1 MKDEELRPSNHGAK
15 KMRSNGQ
22 SEVTNEK
29 IGLAHPAFF
38 NVHFFP
44 RRRTCVGWTL
54 FVFCV
59 SLNLYGNVRAQGEG
73 ITLAKYANDFLAIG
87 VGGRALG
94 MGGAYTAAAN
104 DVTSGYWN
112 PAGLSKIEF
121 PEIVLMHDQR
131 YGDIVNF
138 NYGAGAIKLSND
150 ETIGLSVVVLS
161 VSGVPNTLSAGVQFD
176 QSGNPIPIVN
186 PSVDSLDRLDYSK
199 ITFFGE
205 TDFALVGSYAKRSS
219 DNFAYG
225 GSVKLIRRSIGTTTG
240 TGIGFDLGV
249 LYNPVNNLS
258 LGANLQNA
266 TTTVVA
272 WTTGT
277 TEVMTPTLATGAA
290 YKLSAGSFGITPA
303 VDLLFNFDNM
313 RSSSLVHLGLVGA
326 DVRAGAEVS
335 YKNVIAIRAGYN
347 EVKQFTIGAGIKL
360 PKLEI
365 DYAFA
370 KFSYADALPPTNRI
384 SLKLVLEK

>member
-1 MKDEELRPSNHGAK
+1 VRNRELRAKNEKLRPSQHGAK
-15 KMRSNGQ
+15 KMTSKERSRIK
-22 SEVTNEK
+22 SESFE
-29 IGLAHPAFF
+29 LLRFA
-38 NVHFFP
+38 
-44 RRRTCVGWTL
+44 L
-54 FVFCV
+54 FAISF
-59 SLNLYGNVRAQGEG
+59 SLFALLVPFGEAKAQGEG

-94 MGGAYTAAAN
+94 MGSAYTAAAN

-112 PAGLSKIEF
+112 PAGLSKVEF
-121 PEIVLMHDQR
+121 PEIILMHDQR
-131 YGDIVNF
+131 YGDIVSY
-138 NYGAGAIKLSND
+138 NYGAGAIKLSKD
-150 ETIGLSVVVLS
+150 ETVGLSVVVLT
-161 VSGVPNTLSAGVQFD
+161 VSGVPNTLSAGLETD
-176 QSGNPIPIVN
+176 PNGNLVPITN

-205 TDFALVGSYAKRSS
+205 TDFALVGSYAKQSS

-225 GSVKLIRRSIGTTTG
+225 GSFKLIRRSIGTTSG
-240 TGIGFDLGV
+240 TGIGFDFGI
-249 LYNPVNNLS
+249 LYNPFKSLS

-290 YKLSAGSFGITPA
+290 YDLLLGSFGITPA
-303 VDLLFNFDNM
+303 VDLLFNIDNM
-313 RSSSLVHLGLVGA
+313 RSASMVHLGPLSA
-326 DVRAGAEVS
+326 DARAGMEVS

-347 EVKQFTIGAGIKL
+347 EVKQFTVGAGIHL
-360 PKLEI
+360 PKLQI

-370 KFSYADALPPTNRI
+370 KFSYEDALPPTNRI

>member
-1 MKDEELRPSNHGAK
+1 MTSKERSRIKSESFELLRFALFAISFSLFALLVPFGEAK
-15 KMRSNGQ
+15 
-22 SEVTNEK
+22 
-29 IGLAHPAFF
+29 
-38 NVHFFP
+38 
-44 RRRTCVGWTL
+44 
-54 FVFCV
+54 
-59 SLNLYGNVRAQGEG
+59 AQGEG

-94 MGGAYTAAAN
+94 MGSAYTAAAN

-112 PAGLSKIEF
+112 PAGLSKVEF
-121 PEIVLMHDQR
+121 PEIILMHDQR
-131 YGDIVNF
+131 YGDIVSY
-138 NYGAGAIKLSND
+138 NYGAGAIKLSKD
-150 ETIGLSVVVLS
+150 ETVGLSVVVLT
-161 VSGVPNTLSAGVQFD
+161 VSGVPNTLSAGLETD
-176 QSGNPIPIVN
+176 PNGNLVPITN

-205 TDFALVGSYAKRSS
+205 TDFALVGSYAKQSS

-225 GSVKLIRRSIGTTTG
+225 GSFKLIRRSIGTTSG
-240 TGIGFDLGV
+240 TGIGFDFGI
-249 LYNPVNNLS
+249 LYNPFKSLS

-290 YKLSAGSFGITPA
+290 YDLLLGSFGITPA
-303 VDLLFNFDNM
+303 VDLLFNIDNM
-313 RSSSLVHLGLVGA
+313 RSASMVHLGPLSA
-326 DVRAGAEVS
+326 DARAGMEVS

-347 EVKQFTIGAGIKL
+347 EVKQFTVGAGIHL
-360 PKLEI
+360 PKLQI

-370 KFSYADALPPTNRI
+370 KFSYEDALPPTNRI

>member
-1 MKDEELRPSNHGAK
+1 MTSKEQLRIKSESFGLI
-15 KMRSNGQ
+15 RS
-22 SEVTNEK
+22 
-29 IGLAHPAFF
+29 A
-38 NVHFFP
+38 
-44 RRRTCVGWTL
+44 L
-54 FVFCV
+54 FVINFSLFILLV
-59 SLNLYGNVRAQGEG
+59 SSGEANAQGEG

-94 MGGAYTAAAN
+94 MGSAYTAVAN

-112 PAGLSKIEF
+112 PAGLSKVEF
-121 PEIVLMHDQR
+121 PEIILMHDQR
-131 YGDIVNF
+131 YGDIVSY
-138 NYGAGAIKLSND
+138 NYGAGAVKLSKD
-150 ETIGLSVVVLS
+150 ETVGLSVVVLS
-161 VSGVPNTLSAGVQFD
+161 VSGVPNTLSAGLETD
-176 QSGNPIPIVN
+176 PNGNLVPITN
-186 PSVDSLDRLDYSK
+186 PSADSLVRLNYDN

-205 TDFALVGSYAKRSS
+205 TDVAVVGSYAKQSS

-225 GSVKLIRRSIGTTTG
+225 GSVKLIRRSIGTTSG
-240 TGIGFDLGV
+240 TGIGFDVGI
-249 LYNPVNNLS
+249 LYNPFKAMS

-266 TTTVVA
+266 TTTIVA

-290 YKLSAGSFGITPA
+290 YDLLLGSFGVTPA
-303 VDLLFNFDNM
+303 VDLLFNIDNM
-313 RSSSLVHLGLVGA
+313 RSASMVHLGPLSA
-326 DVRAGAEVS
+326 DARAGMEVS

-347 EVKQFTIGAGIKL
+347 EVKQFTVGAGIHL
-360 PKLEI
+360 PKLQI